1 MTEDRSENEKLLHA
15 HAELQLG
22 IRQCQELVADLRS
35 KLAANGNEPVSD
47 NDREAEAEDQSA
59 S

>member
-1 MTEDRSENEKLLHA
+1 MTEDQSENEKLLHA

-35 KLAANGNEPVSD
+35 KLAANANEPDSD
-47 NDREAEAEDQSA
+47 NDRDAEAEDQSA
-59 S
+59 G